1 MRTSP
6 RTRGTRTLARTAL
19 TLASAA
25 ALTVGLASAASA
37 ATANRTVTDG
47 TRTYNLSLTAPNT
60 APATGA
66 NVTVTGS
73 GYNPDQGVYVG
84 LCAIPAGVNT
94 SDPATWNNKP
104 TPCLGGQDKTGTTG
118 ASHWVNSDW
127 YWMSP
132 SNSSPFTESGGLGSF
147 SVQIHVKAQLSS
159 TVTCGKSGV
168 TCAIVTRA
176 DHFDS
181 SDRKYDVYVPVT
193 FQ

>member
-1 MRTSP
+1 MRTV
-6 RTRGTRTLARTAL
+6 ARSAL

-25 ALTVGLASAASA
+25 ALTLGLASTASA
-37 ATANRTVTDG
+37 ATTHRTVTDG
-47 TRTYNLSLTAPNT
+47 TRTYSLSLTAPNT
-60 APATGA
+60 ASAAGT

-84 LCAIPAGVNT
+84 LCAIPAGVST
-94 SDPATWNNKP
+94 ADPSTWNSKP
-104 TPCLGGQDKTGTTG
+104 TPCLGGQDETGTTG

-147 SVQIHVKAQLSS
+147 SVQIHVKAKISD
-159 TVTCGKSGV
+159 TVTCGQSGV

>member
-1 MRTSP
+1 MRT
-6 RTRGTRTLARTAL
+6 RTRTAL
-19 TLASAA
+19 TSALALASAS
-25 ALTVGLASAASA
+25 ALTLGLASSASA
-37 ATANRTVTDG
+37 ATAGRTITDG
-47 TRTYNLSLTAPNT
+47 TRSYTLSLTAPNT
-60 APATGA
+60 AAATGA
-66 NVTVTGS
+66 NVTVGGT

-94 SDPATWNNKP
+94 ADPATWNSKP
-104 TPCLGGQDKTGTTG
+104 TPCLGGQDETGTTG

-132 SNSSPFTESGGLGSF
+132 SNSSPFTEANGLGSF
-147 SVQIHVKAQLSS
+147 SVQIHVKAKISD
-159 TVTCGKSGV
+159 TVTCGQSGV

>member
-1 MRTSP
+1 MRT
-6 RTRGTRTLARTAL
+6 RTRTAL
-19 TLASAA
+19 TSALALASAS
-25 ALTVGLASAASA
+25 ALTLGLASSASA
-37 ATANRTVTDG
+37 ATAGRTVTDG
-47 TRTYNLSLTAPNT
+47 TRSYTLSLTAPST
-60 APATGA
+60 AAATGT

-94 SDPATWNNKP
+94 ADPSTWNSKP
-104 TPCLGGQDKTGTTG
+104 TPCLGGQDETGTTG

-159 TVTCGKSGV
+159 TVTCGQSGV

>member
-1 MRTSP
+1 MRTRP
-6 RTRGTRTLARTAL
+6 LARAAL

-37 ATANRTVTDG
+37 ATAGRTVTDG

-60 APATGA
+60 ASAAGT

-94 SDPATWNNKP
+94 ADPTTWNNKP
-104 TPCLGGQDKTGTTG
+104 TPCLGGQDETGTTG

-147 SVQIHVKAQLSS
+147 AVQIHVKAKLSD
-159 TVTCGKSGV
+159 TVTCGQGGV